1 MLENLYLL
9 ILVGTVLVLLAA
21 FSSLIASRIGA
32 PLLLLFLSVGL
43 IAGTDG
49 LGLEFDDAGLA
60 YFIGTLALAIILFD
74 SGFQTP
80 FSTFRQAAAP
90 AITLATIGVLVTSV
104 IFGLAAD
111 YIMGF
116 GLLEGM
122 LLGAIVGSTDAA
134 AVFFLLK
141 TSGITLR
148 DRVRSLLEIESGTND
163 PMAIFLTIAIV
174 ELLRQGGGFEQLGF
188 SVLLGFVQQMGLG
201 IIAGLIG
208 GRGIEF
214 FIAKL
219 TIDRALLPILI
230 MALALAVFALTGA
243 LGGSGFL
250 AVYVAGLYAGN
261 ADLKRA
267 PSIKRFQDG
276 MTWLAQIIMFLLLG
290 LLATP
295 RNFDAIL
302 VPGVALALFL
312 IFLARPIAVWLCL
325 IPFDFRKR
333 EKLFVSW
340 VGLRGA
346 VSILLAILPIL
357 SGLEASSD
365 FFNIAFVIV
374 LISLLL
380 QGWTLASVAKWL
392 QLTVPPRIGPL
403 EKFELELPGS
413 ADHELLSYRVVE
425 GSPVATGARVPR
437 WARPSLVIRNGRSMR
452 YQYAGRLQQ
461 GDYVYLF
468 ISPRFSPL
476 LDRLFASRAP
486 VAEDDKEFYG
496 EFTINPSSSAVSLA
510 DAYELTLTKDESELT
525 VAELMSRRLGGLPS
539 YGDRVPIGS
548 VELIV
553 RETGSENAVVSAGL
567 SLSPPDDKLLPAI
580 KRMKDARSKI
590 RRFFKS
596 PKSDDEA
603 PGKKR

>member
-1 MLENLYLL
+1 MLENLYLF
-9 ILVGTVLVLLAA
+9 ILVGTILVLLAA

-60 YFIGTLALAIILFD
+60 YFIGTLALAVILFD
-74 SGFQTP
+74 SGFQTK
-80 FSTFRQAAAP
+80 FSTFRQAAGP
-90 AITLATIGVLVTSV
+90 AITLATVGVLITSV
-104 IFGLAAD
+104 IFGIAANFVL
-111 YIMGF
+111 GF

-201 IIAGLIG
+201 IVAGLIG
-208 GRGIEF
+208 GRGIAF

-219 TIDRALLPILI
+219 AIDRALLPILI

-261 ADLKRA
+261 SDLKRA
-267 PSIKRFQDG
+267 PSMKRFQDG
-276 MTWLAQIIMFLLLG
+276 MTWLAQIIMFLILG

-295 RNFDAIL
+295 RNFDDIL

-312 IFLARPIAVWLCL
+312 IFVARPIAVWLCL
-325 IPFDFRKR
+325 LPFDFRKR

-357 SGLEASSD
+357 AGLEASSD
-365 FFNIAFVIV
+365 FFNIAFVLV

-380 QGWTLASVAKWL
+380 QGWTLASVARWL

-403 EKFELELPGS
+403 EKFELELPGA

-425 GSPVATGARVPR
+425 GSPVATGTRVPR

-452 YQYAGRLQQ
+452 FQYAGRLQP

-468 ISPRFSPL
+468 ISPRFPPL

-486 VAEDDKEFYG
+486 VAEDDKEFFG
-496 EFTINPSSSAVSLA
+496 EFTINPTSSAASLA
-510 DAYELTLTKDESELT
+510 EAYDFPLAEDETDLT
-525 VAELMSRRLGGLPS
+525 VAALMSRRLGGYPS

-553 RETGSENAVVSAGL
+553 RETSAEDAVVGAGL
-567 SLSPPDDKLLPAI
+567 SLSPPEDKLLPVFNSVKDGRSALRRLF
-580 KRMKDARSKI
+580 KRTRSK
-590 RRFFKS
+590 
-596 PKSDDEA
+596 
-603 PGKKR
+603 GVN